1 VGWSASI
8 QVTKVALPEQ
18 QLNVVDQREQLCSI
32 SNAANLCGLGDV
44 LFALTYVNGAHRSA

>member
-18 QLNVVDQREQLCSI
+18 QLNVVSF
-32 SNAANLCGLGDV
+32 SGDV
-44 LFALTYVNGAHRSA
+44 TSGDGCWFRPI